1 MIRIRQIKIDIKKDS
16 NEYLKNKVA
25 SILEVDV
32 SSIEEIELKK
42 RSIDARHKERIY
54 FIYEVD
60 VLIKNELDVIKHNS
74 SKDIFLTPKE
84 E

>member
-42 RSIDARHKERIY
+42 DQLMQDIKKK
-54 FIYEVD
+54 FILYM
-60 VLIKNELDVIKHNS
+60 K
-74 SKDIFLTPKE
+74 
-84 E
+84 